1 MLPPKPRKRGPSR
14 AEAEALATQAFGF
27 LAADP
32 ERITR
37 FLSLTGIAAESVR
50 RAASEP
56 GFLPAVLDYF
66 LNDEALL
73 VAFAEESGTAP
84 EAIIAA
90 RAALDSASPRSR
102 GK

>member
-1 MLPPKPRKRGPSR
+1 MLPPKPRKHGPSR
-14 AEAEALATQAFGF
+14 EEAEALATQAFGF

-32 ERITR
+32 ERIMR

-73 VAFAEESGTAP
+73 VAFAAESRIKP
-84 EAIIAA
+84 EAVIAA
-90 RAALDSASPRSR
+90 RAAIEDPASSR
-102 GK
+102 